1 MRYVLGIDGG
11 GTKTHCA
18 LYDADTGR
26 LDMLPWGPTNHEG
39 MAGGLDELPGV
50 LREMFKALLTRN
62 NIGMNDIE
70 MGVLGLAG
78 TDTTE
83 QHRIISGI
91 LTGLGLRRF
100 VLCNDAY
107 LGVKAGS
114 VGGYGVCAISG
125 TGCCITGIDAKGGQV
140 QVGGLGAYT
149 GDCGGGSMM
158 GPRAVGLVYSQLFRE
173 QPFTALTTAI
183 FRWLDVTDKHDF
195 IDLLTD
201 RLSKDH
207 AKTTL
212 ELCRILYTTAAE
224 GDETALGLLEESGV
238 SYAGGI
244 AGAISDLSFASDEPI
259 EIVFAGSLFTKC
271 ECDHVQ
277 KTAETLL
284 RQRFPQKELRFVTL
298 DVPNVAG
305 AVLWA
310 LSELGITDRRDNVLR
325 MFRSGVWL

>member
-1 MRYVLGIDGG
+1 MRYVLGVDGG

-50 LREMFKALLTRN
+50 LRGMFNAVLTRN
-62 NIGMNDIE
+62 NISMDDIE

-83 QHRIISGI
+83 QHRVISGI
-91 LTGLGLRRF
+91 LTGLGLTRF
-100 VLCNDAY
+100 VLCNDAF

-114 VGGYGVCAISG
+114 IGGYGVCAING
-125 TGCCITGIDAKGGQV
+125 TGCCITGMDSKGGRV
-140 QVGGLGAYT
+140 QIGGLGSYT
-149 GDCGGGSMM
+149 GDFGGGSMM
-158 GPRAVGLVYSQLFRE
+158 APRAVGLAYDQLFRG
-173 QPFTALTTAI
+173 QPFTALTTGL
-183 FRWLDVTDKHDF
+183 FRWLDITDKNEF

-201 RLSKDH
+201 RLNRDH

-212 ELCRILYTTAAE
+212 ELCRILFTTAAE
-224 GDETALGLLEESGV
+224 GDPAALSLLEASGV

-244 AGAISDLSFASDEPI
+244 AGAISELSFAPGEPI
-259 EIVFAGSLFTKC
+259 EVVFAGSLFTKC
-271 ECDHVQ
+271 ECDHTIKTVQ
-277 KTAETLL
+277 SILTKQFPNLL
-284 RQRFPQKELRFVTL
+284 FHTL
-298 DVPNVAG
+298 DVPCVAG

-310 LSELGITDRRDNVLR
+310 LNELGMEGRRDNVRR
-325 MFRSGVWL
+325 MFKGGVFL